1 MEEFKMTKQLL
12 VLQSDF
18 GISDGAVSAMYGV
31 INSVSKDLQI
41 YDLTHQIPQFNIWE
55 ASYRLLQTVTYWP
68 KDTIFV
74 SIVDP
79 GVGSKR
85 RSVAVLTEDGH
96 YIITPDNGTLTH
108 IAHYGTIKEVR
119 LIDEE
124 KNRLPKSGASHTFH
138 GRDIFAYTAA
148 RLAAGVINF
157 EDIGPGATPDSI
169 VSLSLSDSYLEGEQ
183 AFGTI
188 DIIDRPFGNLWTNIR
203 RTDFLQLGANYG
215 DSIEVLIK
223 HHDRVVYKNFVTY
236 SRSFAD
242 LRIGEALIYVN
253 SLDNLGL
260 GINQGSFVDAYSVG
274 TGTSWKVTLKK
285 V

>member
-1 MEEFKMTKQLL
+1 MTKQLL

-124 KNRLPKSGASHTFH
+124 KIVFQSQVHPIHFTVE
-138 GRDIFAYTAA
+138 IF
-148 RLAAGVINF
+148 
-157 EDIGPGATPDSI
+157 
-169 VSLSLSDSYLEGEQ
+169 SLIPL
-183 AFGTI
+183 
-188 DIIDRPFGNLWTNIR
+188 
-203 RTDFLQLGANYG
+203 LGSQPA
-215 DSIEVLIK
+215 
-223 HHDRVVYKNFVTY
+223 
-236 SRSFAD
+236 
-242 LRIGEALIYVN
+242 
-253 SLDNLGL
+253 
-260 GINQGSFVDAYSVG
+260 
-274 TGTSWKVTLKK
+274 
-285 V
+285 

>member
-1 MEEFKMTKQLL
+1 MGSIVSFITNRNLL
-12 VLQSDF
+12 V
-18 GISDGAVSAMYGV
+18 
-31 INSVSKDLQI
+31 
-41 YDLTHQIPQFNIWE
+41 
-55 ASYRLLQTVTYWP
+55 

-138 GRDIFAYTAA
+138 YRDIFAYTAA

-157 EDIGPGATPDSI
+157 EDIYQQLPQTP
-169 VSLSLSDSYLEGEQ
+169 L
-183 AFGTI
+183 
-188 DIIDRPFGNLWTNIR
+188 
-203 RTDFLQLGANYG
+203 FL
-215 DSIEVLIK
+215 
-223 HHDRVVYKNFVTY
+223 
-236 SRSFAD
+236 
-242 LRIGEALIYVN
+242 
-253 SLDNLGL
+253 
-260 GINQGSFVDAYSVG
+260 
-274 TGTSWKVTLKK
+274 
-285 V
+285 